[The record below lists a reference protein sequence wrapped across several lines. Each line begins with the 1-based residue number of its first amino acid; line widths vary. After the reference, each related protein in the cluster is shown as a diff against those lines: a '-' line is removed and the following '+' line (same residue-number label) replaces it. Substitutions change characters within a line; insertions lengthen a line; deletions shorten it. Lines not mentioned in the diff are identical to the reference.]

1 MLQIAGIT
9 TKLLIWFLFFV
20 LVFFSTVF
28 VLYINVHRM
37 MTISD
42 NVVNQHYLVA
52 SASKKMLESL
62 LSLEENEKKFL
73 LMQKKDYLDYFL
85 AAQAAFETSLGDILA
100 IEATSETVSD
110 TWRELHAR
118 FRQVALLPDDLER
131 INHSQHLWIP
141 ESEINA
147 WIEMITAARLENESR
162 MEQASRELNRQGF
175 LALKTGLA
183 GLGVALLVGV
193 IGGATLSH
201 AMVRPLKSLLQG
213 IRSVSHDRPI
223 EAIPIKSNDEFA
235 ELAASFNEMAR
246 RLAEE
251 QRMRSDFI
259 STLSHEI
266 RTPLTSIR
274 ESINLIN
281 EGIMGEVNERQERFL
296 TIAGYEI
303 GRVSE
308 LLNRIMQVSYLE
320 SGALEIDSRPLE
332 IAPFVKQC
340 IEPMKAAVASKGI
353 SIVTEITPELP
364 CVHGD
369 PKYLEQVFVNL
380 VENAVKFSPPQATV
394 RVVVE
399 YAAGTLCVKVID
411 QGPGVPADEQPYIFN
426 KYYRAKGM
434 RNHKDGVGLGLSIVR
449 HIIET
454 HGGRI
459 WLVSEEGNGA
469 TIEFTLPVVKKPE
482 SGRVDL

>member
-1 MLQIAGIT
+1 MPQIAGIT
-9 TKLLIWFLFFV
+9 TKLFIWFLFFV
-20 LVFFSTVF
+20 LVFFGTVF
-28 VLYINVHRM
+28 VLYINVHKM
-37 MTISD
+37 MTISN
-42 NVVNQHYLVA
+42 NVVNRHYPVA
-52 SASKKMLESL
+52 SASKKMLENL
-62 LSLEENEKKFL
+62 LSLEENEKKFH
-73 LMQKKDYLDYFL
+73 LMQKKDYLDYFFT
-85 AAQAAFETSLGDILA
+85 AQAEFETSLRDILA
-100 IEATSETVSD
+100 IEAKGEAVSK
-110 TWRELHAR
+110 TWQELDQR
-118 FRQVALLPDDLER
+118 FRHVALLPDDQER
-131 INHSQHLWIP
+131 INHSQTLWIP
-141 ESEINA
+141 ETEINA

-175 LALKTGLA
+175 LAVKTGLA

-201 AMVRPLKSLLQG
+201 AMVRPLKALLKG

-246 RLAEE
+246 RLEEE

-296 TIAGYEI
+296 KIAGYEI

-320 SGALEIDSRPLE
+320 SGALEIQSQPLE
-332 IAPFVKQC
+332 IAPFIERC
-340 IEPMKAAVASKGI
+340 IDPMNAAVASKGI
-353 SIVTEITPELP
+353 SIKKDIPPDLP
-364 CVHGD
+364 LLTGD

-380 VENAVKFSPPQATV
+380 IENAIKFSPPQATV
-394 RVVVE
+394 SVVVE
-399 YAAGTLCVKVID
+399 PIAGALHFKVID
-411 QGPGVPADEQPYIFN
+411 QGPGIPAGEQPFIFN
-426 KYYRAKGM
+426 KYYRAKGV
-434 RNHKDGVGLGLSIVR
+434 RNHKDGAGLGLSIVR
-449 HIIET
+449 HIVET

-459 WLVSEEGNGA
+459 WVARKEGKGTA
-469 TIEFTLPVVKKPE
+469 IEFSLPVT
-482 SGRVDL
+482 

>member
-1 MLQIAGIT
+1 MPQIAGIT
-9 TKLLIWFLFFV
+9 TKLFIWFLFFV
-20 LVFFSTVF
+20 LVFFGTVF
-28 VLYINVHRM
+28 VLYINVHKM
-37 MTISD
+37 MTISN

-73 LMQKKDYLDYFL
+73 LMQKKDYLDYFFT
-85 AAQAAFETSLGDILA
+85 AQAEFETSLGDILA
-100 IEATSETVSD
+100 IDTTGKTVSKK
-110 TWRELHAR
+110 WRELDER
-118 FRQVALLPDDLER
+118 FRKAALLPDDQER
-131 INHSQHLWIP
+131 INHARELWIP
-141 ESEINA
+141 EAEINA
-147 WIEMITAARLENESR
+147 WIQLITAARLENESH

-175 LALKTGLA
+175 LAVKTGLA

-201 AMVRPLKSLLQG
+201 AMVRPLKALLKG

-235 ELAASFNEMAR
+235 ELAASFNEMAQ
-246 RLAEE
+246 RLEEE

-296 TIAGYEI
+296 KIAGYEI

-320 SGALEIDSRPLE
+320 SGALEIESQPID
-332 IAPFVKQC
+332 IAPFVERC
-340 IEPMKAAVASKGI
+340 MAPLDAAMASKGI
-353 SIVTEITPELP
+353 SLETDIPPGLP
-364 CVHGD
+364 PIQGD

-380 VENAVKFSPPQATV
+380 VENAVKFSPARAMV
-394 RVVVE
+394 RIIAE
-399 YAAGTLCVKVID
+399 PAAGALHVKVID
-411 QGPGVPADEQPYIFN
+411 EGQGIPAGEQPFIFN
-426 KYYRAKGM
+426 KYYRAKGV
-434 RNHKDGVGLGLSIVR
+434 RNHKDGAGLGLSIVR
-449 HIIET
+449 HIIES

-459 WLVSEEGNGA
+459 WVVSKEGDG
-469 TIEFTLPVVKKPE
+469 TTFEFSLPVDGGHE
-482 SGRVDL
+482 SRRVDI